1 MLYAPIFLINM
12 IISDNTEITI
22 KQAIMYMESSK
33 L

>member
-22 KQAIMYMESSK
+22 KQAIMYMESSF
-33 L
+33 